1 MARRKIVSVPVSEL
15 SPEVIAEMEKEGAFV
30 GHFSEAEL
38 KAKHEAWVVTL
49 RWPPHRVDSAP
60 FRALPEYER
69 MYQMALGNL
78 QSSKSLC
85 IELGEQPKLLS
96 WPRGSVVYY
105 LTHLA
110 VELFLKACL
119 LRKGRRFAT
128 HEISELQDA
137 FAETFPSQKRVHTLW
152 DINVAELIALGPD
165 PEPGAPRIRSR
176 EDEKF
181 RYFADRQGN
190 APSSHYS
197 FAPAV
202 FITAIE
208 RLEKDFAEVWQ
219 SLAAPKKR

>member
-1 MARRKIVSVPVSEL
+1 MARRKLISASVTEL
-15 SPEVIAEMEKEGAFV
+15 TPEVIAEMEKDGVFV

-38 KAKHEAWVVTL
+38 KAKREAWEATL
-49 RWPPHRVDSAP
+49 RWPLRGVHTEEFA
-60 FRALPEYER
+60 ALPEDER
-69 MYQMALGNL
+69 MYQMALGNI
-78 QSSKSLC
+78 QSAKSLC
-85 IELGEQPKLLS
+85 TELGEHPERLS

-105 LTHLA
+105 LSHLA

-137 FAETFPSQKRVHTLW
+137 FAEVFPDREGIETMW
-152 DINVAELIALGPD
+152 DINLVELAELG
-165 PEPGAPRIRSR
+165 PEPGDQRIRAR

-190 APSSHYS
+190 PPRGEGS

-202 FITAIE
+202 FIPLIE
-208 RLEKDFAEVWQ
+208 RLEADMAQVWC
-219 SLAAPKKR
+219 SLVAATR